1 MAIVLCFSLV
11 IMAAVTMMLG
21 VNVFIYDDIN
31 QKHNQY
37 YVQLCGA
44 SSVWSF
50 SYGCIGLIQDQ
61 KISAFLRCIALF
73 GVLFVI
79 AKAIVLVSIWME
91 VKERIQKLLYL
102 YVTIAS
108 LIIYPLIIDKERIV
122 FVNTSY
128 GYYYTFEHFLGRTIF
143 TYYVASVVILGA
155 SMLFYGFFTTS
166 KKRKRKMAKAT
177 ATCLTVLLFGTVFDI
192 ILPLWGIASFPSS
205 AITQF
210 ISVVFVYFVSIRYN
224 MSRMTLSNVSEY
236 IYSVVDT
243 PILILDEE
251 EKIQIANTS
260 SSTFLRVPV
269 DQIIGRQLS
278 DFFSMEQERVDT
290 DGKRAVFANCL
301 SNKAKCDLSVNEIK
315 DRYNE
320 YLGKIVVISDMT
332 DKINLIEKLD
342 ESREEAVRANQAKS
356 AFLANMSHEIRTPM
370 NTIIGMSELLLKKEL
385 EAEVKQEVLLIRNA
399 GSGLLYIINDILDI
413 SKIESG
419 KFEIIESE
427 YMLASLIVDVVNMM
441 SVRLND
447 KDIYFLVKVDT
458 RLPANLIGDDLR
470 IKQVLINIIG
480 NAIKFTHKG
489 FIQVSISGKYEKAE
503 ELTLVIEVEDSGI
516 GIKKED
522 IPSLFGI
529 FNQVDTRRNRKI
541 TGTGLGL
548 AISKNLC
555 ELMGGSIEVDS
566 EYGQGTVFTIS
577 LKQKVKEIETV
588 ASIEDR
594 EKIRII
600 LYEADPIMIHYF
612 TTTFDEMG
620 LKYFLCTNLE
630 QIIKINQYS
639 HFIIRDDYYEQLKGR
654 LSNLVDESK
663 VVVVLTQGDDIGNK
677 VLGKRH
683 VYLPLFCFQIVN
695 ILNNE
700 KVVYAYG
707 EQSYNSGEIKPLPF
721 ARILVVDDNETNLYV
736 AKGLM
741 SSYQM
746 HIDVSSS
753 GYEALALVRKN
764 KYDLIFMDH
773 MMPELDGVDTTKQIR
788 QMAGEYYQTV
798 PIVALTANAMS
809 GARETFMSQG
819 FDDFLA
825 KPIEYKELNRVLR
838 EFVLPH
844 APEGYKETLRQLEVR
859 NGEKRSTHKSSEDL
873 IQGVQMKEMIE
884 KFGGNVVLYLNVLRT
899 YLQDIKDRKI
909 ELISLYEE
917 KDVKNFNICVH
928 ALKSASYNVGA
939 NTLGKFSELMEQA
952 SKEEDYNWVRSNFNE
967 YIGQMEMVAAAIETY
982 LEQKDKSK
990 TIENKNEMAKLSKKT
1005 LLDLKTLCDDMD
1017 FMELEEQLEHLQEQ
1031 SYSDEEQSL
1040 LAKLQDAYDQFEY
1053 EEFVYII
1060 EKYLEDRE

>member
-1 MAIVLCFSLV
+1 MNIILSFSLV
-11 IMAAVTMMLG
+11 IMATITMMLG

-44 SSVWSF
+44 SSIWSF
-50 SYGCIGLIQDQ
+50 SYGCVGLIPDEN
-61 KISAFLRCIALF
+61 ISTFLRCLALF

-79 AKAIVLVSIWME
+79 AKAVVLVSIWME
-91 VKERIQKLLYL
+91 INEKIQKIIYV

-108 LIIYPLIIDKERIV
+108 LLIYPLIIDRDRIV
-122 FVNTSY
+122 FLDTPY
-128 GYYYTFEHFLGRTIF
+128 GYYYTFEPFLGRSIF
-143 TYYVASVVILGA
+143 NYYVWSIVIIVGC
-155 SMLFYGFFTTS
+155 MLVYGLHNMN
-166 KKRKRKMAKAT
+166 KKRKRKMAKAII
-177 ATCLTVLLFGTVFDI
+177 TCLLFFMFGMLFDTV
-192 ILPLWGIASFPSS
+192 LPLWGISSFPSS
-205 AITQF
+205 AIAQF
-210 ISVVFVYFVSIRYN
+210 ISVVFVYIVSIRYN

-236 IYSVVDT
+236 IYSLVDT

-260 SSTFLRVPV
+260 SSMFFRLPT
-269 DQIIGRQLS
+269 DQIIGRYLS
-278 DFFSMEQERVDT
+278 DFFSMEQERVDS
-290 DGKRAVFANCL
+290 DGKKAVFANCL
-301 SNKAKCDLSVNEIK
+301 FNKAKCDLSVNEIK
-315 DRYNE
+315 DRYDE
-320 YLGKIVVISDMT
+320 YLGKIVVITDMT
-332 DKINLIEKLD
+332 DKINLIEELD
-342 ESREEAVRANQAKS
+342 ESREEAVRANKAKS

-370 NTIIGMSELLLKKEL
+370 NTIIGMSELLLNKKL

-447 KDIYFLVKVDT
+447 KGIYFLVKVDT
-458 RLPANLIGDDLR
+458 RLPAHLIGDDLR
-470 IKQVLINIIG
+470 IKQILINIIG

-489 FIQVSISGKYEKAE
+489 YIQVSISGKYEKPE
-503 ELTLVIEVEDSGI
+503 ELTLIIEVEDSGI

-555 ELMGGSIEVDS
+555 ELMRGSIEVES
-566 EYGQGTVFTIS
+566 EYGQGTVFTIA
-577 LKQKVKEIETV
+577 LKQKVKQVETV
-588 ASIEDR
+588 ASIEDKD
-594 EKIRII
+594 KIQII
-600 LYEADPIMIHYF
+600 LYESDPIMINYF

-620 LKYFLCTNLE
+620 LNYFLCTNFE
-630 QIIKINQYS
+630 QVKRIKQYS
-639 HFIIRDDYYEQLKGR
+639 HFIIRYDYYEQVKNKLIP
-654 LSNLVDESK
+654 LIDETK
-663 VVVVLTQGDDIGNK
+663 VVVVLTQGDEMGSMALNQ
-677 VLGKRH
+677 RH
-683 VYLPLFCFQIVN
+683 VSLSLFCFQIVN

-700 KVVYAYG
+700 KVVYSYG
-707 EQSYNSGEIKPLPF
+707 KQPYEVGQINPLPF

-741 SSYQM
+741 SSYRMQ
-746 HIDVSSS
+746 IDTAIS
-753 GYEALALVRKN
+753 GYEALVLVQKH

-773 MMPELDGVDTTKQIR
+773 MMPEMDGVDTTKKIR
-788 QMAGEYYQTV
+788 GMVGEYYRSV

-838 EFVLPH
+838 ELVLPN
-844 APEGYKETLRQLEVR
+844 APEDYKETLIEQDDNEQVAAY
-859 NGEKRSTHKSSEDL
+859 KITEDV
-873 IQGVQMKEMIE
+873 IEGIQMKKIIE
-884 KFGGNVVLYLNVLRT
+884 KFGGDVVLYLNVLQT
-899 YLQDIKDRKI
+899 YLQDIKNAKI

-917 KDVKNFNICVH
+917 KDVDNFIICVH
-928 ALKSASYNVGA
+928 GLKSASYNVGA
-939 NTLGKFSELMEQA
+939 NTLGKYSELLEKA
-952 SKEEDYNWVRSNFNE
+952 SKEKDYNWVRHNFNE
-967 YIGQMEMVAAAIETY
+967 YIEEMERIADAVEAY
-982 LEQKDKSK
+982 LTEKNKSSLK
-990 TIENKNEMAKLSKKT
+990 TKGSQTGRLTKET
-1005 LLDLKTLCDDMD
+1005 LLLLRTLCDDMD
-1017 FMELEEQLEHLQEQ
+1017 FVELEEQLERLNKYTYAQ
-1031 SYSDEEQSL
+1031 EEQNL
-1040 LAKLQDAYDQFEY
+1040 LNRLETIYSQFEY
-1053 EEFVYII
+1053 EEFIQSI
-1060 EKYLEDRE
+1060 DQYLEDRE